1 MAPLYRL
8 IATTAL
14 SQPDPATCPAV
25 AAGTPVLAQN
35 VSACT
40 FTYDPSVNQRNGLV
54 SMQIAI
60 TKDNETANLYHEVHV
75 SNVP

>member
-1 MAPLYRL
+1 MAMAPCIRYS
-8 IATTAL
+8 AL
-14 SQPDPATCPAV
+14 RDQSKQPDPPGNTG
-25 AAGTPVLAQN
+25 GTPVLAQN